1 MKEIVDAYDYFLKV
15 ENITKTTGGA
25 EQENDTQYYERMRE
39 SMESFSTAGPVNGYA
54 YFAKSTSVAIA
65 DVAATTPEPGVVDV
79 RVLLQGD

>member
-1 MKEIVDAYDYFLKV
+1 
-15 ENITKTTGGA
+15 
-25 EQENDTQYYERMRE
+25 MRE

-79 RVLLQGD
+79 RVLLQGGQQPTETVLKEIEAALKR